1 MSSVPVA
8 LAAVAAAAADCCC
21 HLQTGR
27 TLRAAGD
34 GPAVPH
40 EPANPRARAPPG
52 NIAHLLN
59 HSCAPNCYSRTVSV
73 RSGATGAL
81 ADHVVIFARRAI
93 AAGEEL
99 TYDYRCAP
107 HACTCACS

>member
-1 MSSVPVA
+1 MLRPYLWS
-8 LAAVAAAAADCCC
+8 
-21 HLQTGR
+21 GR
-27 TLRAAGD
+27 TLCAAGSD
-34 GPAVPH
+34 RPAAPPQA
-40 EPANPRARAPPG
+40 ETRPPANPQACAPPG

-107 HACTCACS
+107 RACTCMG